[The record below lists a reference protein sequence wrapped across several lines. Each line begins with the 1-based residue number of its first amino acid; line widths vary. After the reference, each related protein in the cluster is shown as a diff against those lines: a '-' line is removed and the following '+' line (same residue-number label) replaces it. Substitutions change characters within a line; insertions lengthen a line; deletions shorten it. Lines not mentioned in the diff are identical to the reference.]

1 MDSSALQVVIKILG
15 ISWSCLLACLFAQ
28 KVFIGYLA
36 LIMALWIQKW
46 KMVHVCKEPRSDLGW
61 ELWSSGAPSGSGVD
75 PALGIHKGDSLARYQ
90 LVHRLSLTPAEA
102 GMFYSVPALGR
113 L

>member
-36 LIMALWIQKW
+36 LIMALWIQTW

-61 ELWSSGAPSGSGVD
+61 ELWSSGAPSVSGVD
-75 PALGIHKGDSLARYQ
+75 PALGIHKGDSLA
-90 LVHRLSLTPAEA
+90 LLSTSSQA
-102 GMFYSVPALGR
+102 FSYSSRGR
-113 L
+113 HVLFSACFG